1 MVKPISVRSIFLTAW
16 VFFAI
21 ATAIGVLLRM
31 QAFWPIPGLSYAF
44 VLHAHSHT
52 AFLGWVYNAFF
63 ALALRFFVWPQE
75 WDRFARL
82 FLVTQ
87 VATVGMLVTF
97 PFQGYGR
104 ESIVFSSLHVV
115 CSAVFAWKLL
125 RSNRAVAE
133 ARFALAWAFAF
144 MFLSAAGPIALGPM
158 AAMGMRGTPWYSM
171 AIYFYLHFQYNG
183 WFVFFL
189 LAVLWQWRRQSN
201 VVSDAGAKMAKRSV
215 HWLAAGCLLTLAL
228 SALWMDPPAW
238 VFGVGLAGALLQGV
252 GCIYLWRTLRASARR
267 FDERI
272 AGWLGSVAV
281 AAFLL
286 KVVLQF
292 LAGWPAL
299 AGLAVQRMVVIGFL
313 HLVFLA
319 VVTPALLATAVECGW
334 IRLRRA
340 GVAGLAL
347 LSVGSIATEVILFLP
362 PAVGVFPWL
371 PILPRIPETLAL
383 AGATIFAGI
392 VLLVPSLRADAPTDD
407 LAKIGAELTQR

>member
-1 MVKPISVRSIFLTAW
+1 MKLISARNIFLTAW
-16 VFFAI
+16 IFFAI
-21 ATAIGVLLRM
+21 ATAIGLLLRVQM
-31 QAFWPIPGLSYAF
+31 IWPLPGLNYAF

-52 AFLGWVYNAFF
+52 AFLGWVYNGFF

-75 WDRFARL
+75 RDRFAGL

-97 PFQGYGR
+97 PFQGYAR

-133 ARFALAWAFAF
+133 ARVALGWAFML

-158 AAMGMRGTPWYSM
+158 AAGGMRGTPWYSM

-189 LAVLWQWRRQSN
+189 LAVLWQWRRQSD
-201 VVSDAGAKMAKRSV
+201 VASDAGEEMAKRAV
-215 HWLAAGCLLTLAL
+215 HWLAAGCLLTVVL

-238 VFGVGLAGALLQGV
+238 VFGVGLAGAMLQGV
-252 GCIYLWRTLRASARR
+252 GCVYLWHAVRGSARR

-272 AGWLGSVAV
+272 AGWLGSVAA

-299 AGLAVQRMVVIGFL
+299 AGLATQRMVVIGFL

-319 VVTPALLATAVECGW
+319 VVTPALLAAAVECGW
-334 IRLRRA
+334 MRLRRV

-362 PAVGVFPWL
+362 PAAGVFPWL
-371 PILPRIPETLAL
+371 PMLPRIPEALAV
-383 AGATIFAGI
+383 AGATILAGI
-392 VLLVPSLRADAPTDD
+392 LLLVPSFRKQGTAQM
-407 LAKIGAELTQR
+407 GRELPQG